1 MSKELLQRFTYL
13 ERIVHWVVGA
23 TFVALL
29 LTGLA
34 FAYPSFFW
42 LTTLV
47 GGGPARTGYASVDR
61 ERVRRWHGFHAGT
74 VDSRYVPGPRRLAMA
89 GVRA

>member
-29 LTGLA
+29 LTGALVRKYA
-34 FAYPSFFW
+34 MAVQPS
-42 LTTLV
+42 
-47 GGGPARTGYASVDR
+47 GPA
-61 ERVRRWHGFHAGT
+61 
-74 VDSRYVPGPRRLAMA
+74 
-89 GVRA
+89 